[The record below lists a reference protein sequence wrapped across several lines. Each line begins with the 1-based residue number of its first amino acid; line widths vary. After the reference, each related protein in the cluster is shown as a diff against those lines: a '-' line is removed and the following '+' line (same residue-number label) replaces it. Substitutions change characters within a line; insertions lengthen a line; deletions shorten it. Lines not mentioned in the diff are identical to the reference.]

1 MSDLVRFSHISSVL
15 VSIGQNIRNFFLHNP
30 CSCYCV
36 SQYKNSPT
44 VFNNKSYLT
53 ATVKIISIFGTR
65 PEAIKMAPIVKLLE
79 KTPGVESIVCVTGQ
93 HRSMLDQVLHIFDI
107 NPHYDL
113 NIMTS
118 NQSLN
123 GVCSR
128 ILTNLDP
135 IFEQEN
141 PDRVLVHGDTS
152 TAAMAAIAAF
162 HHQIP
167 VGHVEAGLRTGNLL
181 QPWPEE
187 MNRRVVDVISDYLF
201 APTRNSADN
210 LSKEN
215 LSGKT
220 IITGNTVIDA
230 LYHTVDMIDS
240 NISLQRDLDGGFP
253 FLDKTRR
260 LILVTGHRRENF
272 GQGLEHICNALT
284 EIAQD
289 KSIDIVYPVHLNPKV
304 KEPVEKLLSHHH
316 NIYLIPPQDYLQFV
330 RLMQHADLILTDSG
344 GIQEEAP
351 ALNIPVFVTREV
363 TERPEALASGKVK
376 LVGTDKDRIVT
387 QVRQHLTA
395 YPNKNM
401 NKKNHHNPY
410 GDGLA
415 AKRII
420 SVLTQQPYHAFA
432 SNEA

>member
-1 MSDLVRFSHISSVL
+1 
-15 VSIGQNIRNFFLHNP
+15 
-30 CSCYCV
+30 
-36 SQYKNSPT
+36 
-44 VFNNKSYLT
+44 
-53 ATVKIISIFGTR
+53 
-65 PEAIKMAPIVKLLE
+65 MAPIVKRLE
-79 KTPGVESIVCVTGQ
+79 KTQGVESIVCVTGQ
-93 HRSMLDQVLHIFDI
+93 HRSMLDQVLRIFDI
-107 NPHYDL
+107 KPQYDL

-128 ILTNLDP
+128 ILSQLDP
-135 IFEQEN
+135 ILIQEK

-152 TAAMAAIAAF
+152 TAAMSAIAAF

-167 VGHVEAGLRTGNLL
+167 VGHIEAGLRTGNLL

-210 LSKEN
+210 LAKEN

-230 LYHTVDMIDS
+230 LYQTVDMIDNNVS
-240 NISLQRDLDGGFP
+240 IQRDLDGLFP
-253 FLDKTRR
+253 FLNKSRR

-272 GQGLEHICNALT
+272 GQGLEHICQALT
-284 EIAQD
+284 AIAED
-289 KSIDIVYPVHLNPKV
+289 KSVDIVYPVHLNPKV
-304 KEPVEKLLSHHH
+304 KEPVEKLLSDHS

-363 TERPEALASGKVK
+363 TERPEALVTGKVK
-376 LVGTDKDRIVT
+376 LVGTDKDQIVS
-387 QVRQHLTA
+387 QVRTHLA
-395 YPNKNM
+395 AFPHKNV
-401 NKKNHHNPY
+401 NRKNNCNPY

-415 AKRII
+415 SQRIV
-420 SVLTQQPYHAFA
+420 SALTQQPFQAFA
-432 SNEA
+432 GPAA